1 VVQRKKAALRVGNI
15 VLLVLA
21 LLTAVEFWVA
31 LVSGSAVFLFLIA
44 LVKAGVIV
52 QFFMHVYRL
61 WREESH

>member
-1 VVQRKKAALRVGNI
+1 VVERKKAALRVGNI